1 MLNEKNEREL
11 AYAVKIDEI
20 RPIEGYD
27 RVEHA
32 RVNGWWL
39 CNLYWSRF
47 KSPKW

>member
-20 RPIEGYD
+20 RPIEGKD
-27 RVEHA
+27 RVECA
-32 RVNGWWL
+32 L